1 MGVQGTGV
9 CKGELMAS
17 TEEVQSRAG
26 TPRRQLWLPKI
37 LIARKVPDSVTGQ
50 GKQEELKSQTDFL
63 VELVL

>member
-50 GKQEELKSQTDFL
+50 REAGRTKIPNRFFG
-63 VELVL
+63 